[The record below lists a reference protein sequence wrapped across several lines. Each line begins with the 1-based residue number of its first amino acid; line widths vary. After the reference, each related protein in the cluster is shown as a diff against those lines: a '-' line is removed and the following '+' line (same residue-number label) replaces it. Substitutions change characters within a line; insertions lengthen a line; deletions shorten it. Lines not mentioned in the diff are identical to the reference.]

1 MVPQIRITKL
11 SQLKGSIVLDPPQKI
26 AFQGVPGAY
35 SHMACQAVKP
45 NMDAIACASFEDMLN
60 RVQDGQATLAM
71 VPVENSTAGR
81 VADIHH
87 LLPESGLYIIGEHFQ
102 RVNHHLLAPR
112 GSQIDRLKTVHSHAQ
127 GLAQCRQHIRKLG
140 LIPIMHADTAGAA
153 KDVAETGDPSVA
165 AVASRLAAE
174 IYDLDIIIDSLE
186 DDKRNTTRFLV
197 MAADPIVPEISD
209 AAMITTLVFQLRS
222 VPAAL
227 YKALGGFATN
237 GINLTKLESY
247 LRPGVNERAKF
258 YMDVEGHIDESAMIN
273 AMEELRFYC
282 VKDEVRVLGTY
293 AASSDRHQL
302 S

>member
-1 MVPQIRITKL
+1 M
-11 SQLKGSIVLDPPQKI
+11 LDTPQKI

-45 NMDAIACASFEDMLN
+45 NMDAIACASFEDMLI

-112 GSQIDRLKTVHSHAQ
+112 GSQIDKLKTVHSHAQ

-140 LIPIMHADTAGAA
+140 LIPVMHADTAGAA
-153 KDVAETGDPSVA
+153 KDVAATGDPSVA

-258 YMDVEGHIDESAMIN
+258 YMDVEGHIDEPAMIN
-273 AMEELRFYC
+273 AMEELQFYC

>member
-1 MVPQIRITKL
+1 M
-11 SQLKGSIVLDPPQKI
+11 LDTPQKI

-112 GSQIDRLKTVHSHAQ
+112 GSQIDKLKTVHSHAQ

-140 LIPIMHADTAGAA
+140 LIPVMHADTAGAA
-153 KDVAETGDPSVA
+153 KDVAESGDPSVA

-258 YMDVEGHIDESAMIN
+258 YMDVEGHIDEPAMIN
-273 AMEELRFYC
+273 AMEELQFYC

>member
-1 MVPQIRITKL
+1 M
-11 SQLKGSIVLDPPQKI
+11 LDTPQKI

-60 RVQDGQATLAM
+60 HVQDGQATLAM

-87 LLPESGLYIIGEHFQ
+87 LLPESGLHIIGEHFQ

-112 GSQIDRLKTVHSHAQ
+112 GSQIDKLKTVHSHAQ

-247 LRPGVNERAKF
+247 LRPGVNEHAKF

-273 AMEELRFYC
+273 AMEELQFYC
-282 VKDEVRVLGTY
+282 VKDEVKVLGTY

-302 S
+302 G

>member
-1 MVPQIRITKL
+1 M
-11 SQLKGSIVLDPPQKI
+11 LDAPQKI

-87 LLPESGLYIIGEHFQ
+87 LLPESGLHIIGEHFQ

-112 GSQIDRLKTVHSHAQ
+112 GSQIGKLKTVHSHAQ

-258 YMDVEGHIDESAMIN
+258 YMDVEGHIDEPAMIN
-273 AMEELRFYC
+273 AMEELQFYC

>member
-1 MVPQIRITKL
+1 MSNK
-11 SQLKGSIVLDPPQKI
+11 PQKI
-26 AFQGVPGAY
+26 AFQGFPGAY

-45 NMDAIACASFEDMLN
+45 DMDAIACASFEDMLN
-60 RVQDGQATLAM
+60 HVQDGQATLAM

-102 RVNHHLLAPR
+102 RVNHHLLALQ
-112 GSQIDRLKTVHSHAQ
+112 GSQIDKLKTVHSHAQ

-174 IYDLDIIIDSLE
+174 IYDLDIIVESLE
-186 DDKRNTTRFLV
+186 DDKRNTTRFLI
-197 MAADPIVPEISD
+197 MAADPIVPKVSD
-209 AAMITTLVFQLRS
+209 AAMITTLIFQLRS

-247 LRPGVNERAKF
+247 LRPGVNERAQF
-258 YMDVEGHIDESAMIN
+258 YMDVEGHIDEPAMVN
-273 AMEELRFYC
+273 AMEELQFYC
-282 VKDEVRVLGTY
+282 MKDEVRLLGTY

>member
-1 MVPQIRITKL
+1 M
-11 SQLKGSIVLDPPQKI
+11 LDTPQKI

-60 RVQDGQATLAM
+60 RVQNGQATLAM

-112 GSQIDRLKTVHSHAQ
+112 GSQIDKLKTVHSHAQ

-140 LIPIMHADTAGAA
+140 LIPVMHADTAGAA

-258 YMDVEGHIDESAMIN
+258 YMDVEGHIDEPAMIN
-273 AMEELRFYC
+273 AMEELQFYC

>member
-1 MVPQIRITKL
+1 M
-11 SQLKGSIVLDPPQKI
+11 LDTPQKI

-60 RVQDGQATLAM
+60 RVQEGQATLAM

-112 GSQIDRLKTVHSHAQ
+112 GSQIDKLKTVHSHAQ

-258 YMDVEGHIDESAMIN
+258 YMDVEGHIDEPAMIN
-273 AMEELRFYC
+273 AMEELQFYC
-282 VKDEVRVLGTY
+282 MKDEVRVLGTY
-293 AASSDRHQL
+293 AASTDRHRL